1 MLKAIAAVAA
11 LASLACASNALG
23 APCSGFTDVDS
34 ASPFCA
40 NVTWIH
46 NRGVTLGC
54 TSATL
59 YCPDAAVSRLSMAA
73 FLHRLGAALT
83 PIELRQAQAP
93 GAIDLDNAT
102 VVCQT
107 GNLAVTGFNRLGVVD
122 VTLSATAPGD
132 LDFELQPVMMTNNN
146 GFWQPLANGYTRTYV
161 PANRW
166 SSLSHVASV
175 SIDAGFTVRFG
186 MMPTRSFLPGTVDL
200 SDSQCQL
207 RVLLF
212 NREET

>member
-1 MLKAIAAVAA
+1 MLKAFAAVAA
-11 LASLACASNALG
+11 LASLACSCNAIG

-40 NVTWIH
+40 NVSWIR

-54 TSATL
+54 TNTL

-93 GAIDLDNAT
+93 GAIDLDAAT

-107 GNLAVTGFNRLGVVD
+107 GNLAVTGFNRRGVVD

-132 LDFELQPVMMTNNN
+132 LDFDLQPVMMADNN
-146 GFWQPLANGYTRTYV
+146 GFWQPLGNGFTRTFV

-175 SIDAGFTVRFG
+175 TIDAGFTVRFG
-186 MMPTRSFLPGTVDL
+186 MMPTRGLLPGTVDL
-200 SDSQCQL
+200 SDSQCHL
-207 RVLLF
+207 RALIF
-212 NREET
+212 NREES